1 MCIVE
6 VLAVSV
12 SLVAVRKRQ
21 LDRALVAALSFSQC
35 IANTILQFMP
45 RFLLLLLF
53 VHYSL
58 HVTRYSFLLI
68 HYSFCGSSLY
78 LIWYFCII
86 FLMCFVVVL
95 FLI

>member
-35 IANTILQFMP
+35 ISNTILQFMP
-45 RFLLLLLF
+45 NARVFF
-53 VHYSL
+53 FFYSL
-58 HVTRYSFLLI
+58 FTIRYTLHVIRFALFTIRFAA
-68 HYSFCGSSLY
+68 
-78 LIWYFCII
+78 
-86 FLMCFVVVL
+86 VVY
-95 FLI
+95 I